1 MSSFIPTRAA
11 GLSRLADFTPLM
23 GRAYAQGRNTDHGPD
38 RPQAV
43 SMLSPWLRLRLISEQ
58 EVARAAWDNHGELA
72 MPFIQEIVWR
82 SYFKGYLQQRPG
94 IWTAFQDG
102 LRHAENRLATE
113 GGLRRVHHDACL
125 GQTGIDGFDAWAQ
138 ELAATGWLHNHARM
152 WFASIWIFTLR
163 LPWELGAAFF
173 LRHLLDADV
182 ASNTLSWRW
191 VAGLHTKGKHY
202 VARAENIARFTDG
215 RFDPRGQLDEEPEPL
230 SEAVEHKTVALPA
243 PVAAPPGPCS
253 LLLHDDDLG
262 WDWMALSP
270 AQLHAV
276 ALLEPADQTT
286 GIGRFATAALDDA
299 AARLGLE
306 VRRVSEA
313 ELVDWV
319 RGQPHPVVTPFAPVG
334 RNADLLRGLGVVRLQ
349 RDWDRAIWPHCT
361 RGFFPLK
368 QRLGEILP
376 PLLA

>member
-1 MSSFIPTRAA
+1 
-11 GLSRLADFTPLM
+11 
-23 GRAYAQGRNTDHGPD
+23 
-38 RPQAV
+38 
-43 SMLSPWLRLRLISEQ
+43 
-58 EVARAAWDNHGELA
+58 
-72 MPFIQEIVWR
+72 
-82 SYFKGYLQQRPG
+82 
-94 IWTAFQDG
+94 
-102 LRHAENRLATE
+102 
-113 GGLRRVHHDACL
+113 
-125 GQTGIDGFDAWAQ
+125 
-138 ELAATGWLHNHARM
+138 
-152 WFASIWIFTLR
+152 
-163 LPWELGAAFF
+163 
-173 LRHLLDADV
+173 
-182 ASNTLSWRW
+182 
-191 VAGLHTKGKHY
+191 
-202 VARAENIARFTDG
+202 
-215 RFDPRGQLDEEPEPL
+215 
-230 SEAVEHKTVALPA
+230 
-243 PVAAPPGPCS
+243 
-253 LLLHDDDLG
+253 
-262 WDWMALSP
+262 MALSP